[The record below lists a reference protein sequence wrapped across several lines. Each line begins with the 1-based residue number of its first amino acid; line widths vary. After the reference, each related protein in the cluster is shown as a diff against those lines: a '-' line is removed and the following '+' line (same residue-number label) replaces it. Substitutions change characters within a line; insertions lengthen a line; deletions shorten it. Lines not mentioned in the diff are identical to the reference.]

1 VDVAWDL
8 ASICDR
14 FEIEDLLVRY
24 SRALDRRDFDALE
37 AIFTDDAEFDAGSL
51 GNPKSSRAIREM
63 IEGTLTGLDATQHL
77 VGKSLIELHGDEA
90 DVRTYLI
97 SQHIRESAPGPTK
110 HYFIGGEYVDRVVRT
125 PEGWRIAYRRLDRL
139 WKQGDRA
146 VISGR

>member
-1 VDVAWDL
+1 MAWDL
-8 ASICDR
+8 ASIGDR

-24 SRALDRRDFDALE
+24 SRALDRRDFEALE
-37 AIFTDDAEFDAGSL
+37 AIFTDDAEFDAGAL

-63 IEGTLTGLDATQHL
+63 IEGTLSDLDATQHL

-110 HYFIGGEYVDRVVRT
+110 HYFIGGEYVDLSL
-125 PEGWRIAYRRLDRL
+125 IH
-139 WKQGDRA
+139 
-146 VISGR
+146 I